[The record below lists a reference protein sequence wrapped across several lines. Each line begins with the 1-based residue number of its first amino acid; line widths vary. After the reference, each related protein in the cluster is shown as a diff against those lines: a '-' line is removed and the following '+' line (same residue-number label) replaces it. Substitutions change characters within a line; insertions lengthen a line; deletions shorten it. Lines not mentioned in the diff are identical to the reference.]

1 MMKILYFTSK
11 ADPYAA
17 SNFSMIYMFDKYAEV
32 KYYGPDF
39 LMYKGE
45 AFEPS
50 SIDVLDVINRLYP
63 NDYPDIVITWGCHSR
78 GLFPALKNFHLAKCL
93 RVIWLLELH
102 NDIMLPE
109 VYEFLRSGGAHLV
122 LKSHDYYNTSEY
134 GQRLKDLNIPVEW
147 YPHSID
153 PRLFYDR
160 KLPKIYDVTNIGQF
174 TTQHYPLRYRAHEV
188 LSNQTEIKY
197 MSSPTKYI
205 YGEEYAKIINQSKM
219 FLTDTSSFRFAVPKL
234 YEIMASNT
242 LLMTT
247 APRSAGIIGLKDGLN
262 YVEIKDMAPEA
273 SRVNVN
279 SFMEPIR
286 YYLQHPDE
294 TAQIAQRGHDLVHS
308 KHTHDIRA
316 QEMIKT
322 FEKYL

>member
-1 MMKILYFTSK
+1 M
-11 ADPYAA
+11 A

-45 AFEPS
+45 AFVPF
-50 SIDVLDVINRLYP
+50 SIDVLDVIQRLYP
-63 NDYPDIVITWGCHSR
+63 NDYPDIVFTWGHHST
-78 GLFPALKNFHLAKCL
+78 GLFTALKNFEKAKCL

-102 NDIMLPE
+102 NDIMLPNI
-109 VYEFLRSGGAHLV
+109 YEFLKSGGADLV
-122 LKSHDYYNTSEY
+122 LKSHDYYNMSEY

-153 PRLFYDR
+153 PNLFFDR

-205 YGEEYAKIINQSKM
+205 YGEEYAKIINQSKI
-219 FLTDTSSFRFAVPKL
+219 FLTDTSSFRFAIPKL

-242 LLMTT
+242 LLLTT
-247 APRSAGIIGLKDGLN
+247 APRSAEIIGLKDGLN

-273 SRVNVN
+273 SRVNVD

-316 QEMIKT
+316 QEMIKI